1 MDTNNL
7 KLSKDEFIHNNA
19 YTSFSKN
26 KYQILF
32 IISTILFAVLFF
44 DSINIIIDDTY
55 ISARYAKNL
64 VNGYGLV
71 YNPGETPIEGF
82 SNPFYTLFIGF
93 VYFILK
99 LINLDYLIES
109 LILVQ
114 VISGLFH
121 LLSIIALISLCKMI
135 FPEDFL
141 KTILVILLYSS
152 NYFLA
157 ANASYGLETSQ
168 YLLVLL
174 LLFIYLKKIELHKK
188 NIYKIHIGLI
198 LGILSISRPES
209 ILFIV
214 LMIILS
220 FNLKK
225 FNDYSLSFII
235 LFIIFSLY
243 LTFRIFYFKDF
254 FPNTFYSKMKVFTFG
269 YGLRYLFAGIYYY
282 LAPIFFIVLIKK
294 ISLTKSFSN
303 YTMILLI
310 ISQFFFILW
319 ATGDWIPG
327 FRFIIPIFPILL
339 ILSLHFSEKLSINV
353 YFFIIL
359 IFLLSGYS
367 ISQRY
372 FIGTGP
378 EHKSGLFQLS
388 IKEHPYV
395 QTANYLKKHITSKEY
410 SKTIAIYE
418 SGTIPFL
425 VNQKFLD
432 ISSINDKHLSR
443 IKALHFEK
451 IDNDYVFSRK
461 PDYIVLYGV
470 LKYDEFELNQVQK
483 ALFNDKRLWEQYYLL
498 TRIANTSII
507 LKKK

>member
-7 KLSKDEFIHNNA
+7 KLLKDKLIHNNA
-19 YTSFSKN
+19 YTSFNKN

-32 IISTILFAVLFF
+32 IISTILFAVSFF

-99 LINLDYLIES
+99 LINLGYLIES
-109 LILVQ
+109 LLLVK

-135 FPEDFL
+135 FPEHFL
-141 KTILVILLYSS
+141 KTILVLLLYSS

-174 LLFIYLKKIELHKK
+174 LLFIFLKKVELQKK
-188 NIYKIHIGLI
+188 NIYKIHIGI
-198 LGILSISRPES
+198 VLGILSVSRPES

-220 FNLKK
+220 FYFRQYNY
-225 FNDYSLSFII
+225 YSLSF
-235 LFIIFSLY
+235 LIFFLIFTVY

-254 FPNTFYSKMKVFTFG
+254 LPNTFYSKIKVFTFG
-269 YGLRYLFAGIYYY
+269 YGLRYLFAGLYYY
-282 LAPIFFIVLIKK
+282 LGPIFLIVFYKK
-294 ISLTKSFSN
+294 ISLNRTFSN

-310 ISQFFFILW
+310 FSQLFFILW

-327 FRFIIPIFPILL
+327 FRFIVPIFPILL
-339 ILSLHFSEKLSINV
+339 ILSLHFSEKLSINLYLSIV
-353 YFFIIL
+353 L
-359 IFLLSGYS
+359 ITLLFGYS

-372 FIGTGP
+372 LIGTGP
-378 EHKSGLFQLS
+378 KYKSGLFQININES
-388 IKEHPYV
+388 PYV
-395 QTANYLKKHITSKEY
+395 QTAYYLKKHITAKEY

-443 IKALHFEK
+443 IKAFHFEK
-451 IDNDYVFSRK
+451 IDNSYVFSK
-461 PDYIVLYGV
+461 NPDYIVLYGM

-483 ALFNDKRLWEQYYLL
+483 ALFNDKRLWEKYYILN
-498 TRIANTSII
+498 RIANSFII
-507 LKKK
+507 FKKK